1 VFITILHLKRI
12 ETKNNNNK
20 KKTLSMDYNH
30 HGISTDQCEG
40 TKAVDNLVNYFAND
54 NTWDMCL

>member
-1 VFITILHLKRI
+1 
-12 ETKNNNNK
+12 
-20 KKTLSMDYNH
+20 MDYNH